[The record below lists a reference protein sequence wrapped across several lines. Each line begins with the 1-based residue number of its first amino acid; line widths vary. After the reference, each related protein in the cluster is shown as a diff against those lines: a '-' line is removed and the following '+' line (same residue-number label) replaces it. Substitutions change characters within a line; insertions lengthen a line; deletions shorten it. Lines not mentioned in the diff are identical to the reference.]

1 MKKNE
6 EKKEKE
12 TKPELRNADQQ
23 DTANHISTTSK
34 KLNLKEYLES
44 IGMKNL
50 TQEGRS
56 TIFFIGKR

>member
-6 EKKEKE
+6 EEKQEE
-12 TKPELRNADQQ
+12 TKPELQNADQQ
-23 DTANHISTTSK
+23 DTADQISTTPK
-34 KLNLKEYLES
+34 KMNLIEYLES

-50 TQEGRS
+50 TQKGRS